1 MTTKDAIL
9 ELKMNLDLYTFE
21 PEEGCENVKEDS
33 SDGKL
38 KKALEMGISA
48 LMRSIPQEVLYSADG
63 YYDGNLVFDMA
74 SCPNCGH
81 DFEQGDETWESK
93 FCPNCGQALKW
104 EVAESKEEEKNDNTD
119 GDS

>member
-1 MTTKDAIL
+1 MEISKESVIKKL
-9 ELKMNLDLYTFE
+9 QV
-21 PEEGCENVKEDS
+21 GIENTLF
-33 SDGKL
+33 DGYFTA
-38 KKALEMGISA
+38 ALIMGSEA
-48 LMRSIPQEVLYSADG
+48 LQRNIPKEVLYSADG

-104 EVAESKEEEKNDNTD
+104 ELIKKEK
-119 GDS
+119 

>member
-1 MTTKDAIL
+1 MEISKESAIKKLQEGIENTLFDGYFTAALIMGSDAL
-9 ELKMNLDLYTFE
+9 QRN
-21 PEEGCENVKEDS
+21 
-33 SDGKL
+33 
-38 KKALEMGISA
+38 
-48 LMRSIPQEVLYSADG
+48 IPREVLYDG

-104 EVAESKEEEKNDNTD
+104 ELIKNENETTL
-119 GDS
+119 